1 MLLSPHR
8 WGDDLSAF
16 QTFKLSLVGT
26 LGLPKDA
33 LHIYVGLILFLGT
46 AALFRRPL
54 RSPLPILVVIL
65 AALAGELWDIIDT
78 RAAGRD
84 IVWARNWHDV
94 WNTSFWPM
102 ALYLLARFTRVLKR

>member
-1 MLLSPHR
+1 M
-8 WGDDLSAF
+8 SAF
-16 QTFKLSLVGT
+16 QGSKLWLVAM

-65 AALAGELWDIIDT
+65 AALAGETWDIIDT
-78 RAAGRD
+78 LNAGRT
-84 IVWARNWHDV
+84 IYWARNWHDV
-94 WNTSFWPM
+94 WNTGFWPLT
-102 ALYLLARFTRVLKR
+102 LYLLARFTRVLKR